1 MLLKDFY
8 KVTNLAV
15 ADGSATA
22 HITINKN
29 HDVFKGHF
37 PGNPVTPGVCMMQII
52 KELTEQVVNEQLFMQ
67 SSNNVKFMAIINPE
81 VNSDLVLTLD
91 ISEDDDGNFKVKNVT
106 KFDETVAL
114 KLSTTFRK
122 R

>member
-67 SSNNVKFMAIINPE
+67 SSNNVKVMAIRKPEGNP
-81 VNSDLVLTLD
+81 DLVLTLD